1 MYGGIRM
8 VSSYQNNMK
17 EKIPIEITWM
27 ENENGVEEPEIVI
40 DAQDCFD
47 FNTSITE
54 AIVNFKKRYMNL
66 IQKIQEILP
75 EDKTERKSSHFW
87 KIGRLLYRF
96 NRSNKIQ
103 FKIMN
108 FNEAIAH
115 DFQSYNTGQRRI
127 DHLIQF
133 GEFFSKKDII
143 DEISFALYQELIWKA
158 SLLKKAGIF
167 QKEKMKLL
175 KNAKEKKLLGNDR
188 YREYLKKMLEN

>member
-1 MYGGIRM
+1 M

-47 FNTSITE
+47 FNTSIAE

-75 EDKTERKSSHFW
+75 EDKTKRKSSHFW

-103 FKIMN
+103 FKI
-108 FNEAIAH
+108 
-115 DFQSYNTGQRRI
+115 
-127 DHLIQF
+127 
-133 GEFFSKKDII
+133 II
-143 DEISFALYQELIWKA
+143 
-158 SLLKKAGIF
+158 GIF
-167 QKEKMKLL
+167 IIYCI
-175 KNAKEKKLLGNDR
+175 NN
-188 YREYLKKMLEN
+188 